1 MTVSR
6 TTSAGL
12 WRFSKEY
19 LHAASLVSKANNGA
33 FSHPSHFLFGRSVEL
48 ALKAF
53 LLARGVPYSKLRN
66 PPFGHSLANLLSEAR
81 RRRLGLQCKLSAE
94 EIRTILLLDTEYSS
108 KRHEYI
114 VTGSFSAP
122 KNIALL
128 FLATSLVT
136 SLEQYCVNSTYPGMR
151 T

>member
-33 FSHPSHFLFGRSVEL
+33 FSHPAHFLFGRSIEL

-53 LLARGVPYSKLRN
+53 LLARGVPYGKLRN
-66 PPFGHSLANLLSEAR
+66 PPFGHSLANLLAEAR
-81 RRRLGLQCKLSAE
+81 RRRLGLECKLSAR
-94 EIRTILLLDTEYSS
+94 EIQTIRLLDAEYSL

-122 KNIALL
+122 KNISLL
-128 FLATSLVT
+128 FLTTKLVT
-136 SLEQYCVNSTYPGMR
+136 SLDRYCVNSTYPGMR

>member
-1 MTVSR
+1 MTENR

-19 LHAASLVSKANNGA
+19 LQAAALVSKAGNGE
-33 FSHPSHFLFGRSVEL
+33 FSHPSHFLFGRSIEL

-53 LLARGVPYSKLRN
+53 LLARGVSLKELRN
-66 PPFGHSLANLLSEAR
+66 PPLGHNLRNLLQLAR
-81 RRRLGLQCKLSAE
+81 RRRLGTECKLSAQ
-94 EIRTILLLDTEYSS
+94 EIRVIELLDQQYSS

-122 KNIALL
+122 KNFNLL
-128 FLATSLVT
+128 FITTKLVT
-136 SLEQYCVNSTYPGMR
+136 SLDRYCVNSTYPGMR

>member
-1 MTVSR
+1 MTVAR

-33 FSHPSHFLFGRSVEL
+33 FSHPGHFLFGRSIEL

-53 LLARGVPYSKLRN
+53 LLARGVPYGKLRN
-66 PPFGHSLANLLSEAR
+66 HPYGHSLTALLREAR
-81 RRRLGLQCKLSAE
+81 RRRLGLECKLSAK
-94 EIRTILLLDTEYSS
+94 EIQIILLLDTEYSS

-122 KNIALL
+122 KNISLL
-128 FLATSLVT
+128 FLTTKLVT
-136 SLEQYCVNSTYPGMR
+136 SLDRCCINATYPGMR

>member
-33 FSHPSHFLFGRSVEL
+33 FSHPSHFLFGRSIEL
-48 ALKAF
+48 AL

-81 RRRLGLQCKLSAE
+81 SRRLGLQCKLSAE

-128 FLATSLVT
+128 FLETAW
-136 SLEQYCVNSTYPGMR
+136 
-151 T
+151 